1 MKTLKEI
8 QHIIKAHKEDIQKRY
23 HVKEIGIFGSYV
35 REENKADSDIDL
47 LVEFSEPISLF
58 EFIDLEEYI
67 QNLIGIKV
75 DLVSKKG
82 LKPGIGRYILNEVV
96 LI

>member
-1 MKTLKEI
+1 MKTYKEVQRII
-8 QHIIKAHKEDIQKRY
+8 QKHKNVIQKRY
-23 HVKEIGIFGSYV
+23 HVKEIGIFGSFI
-35 REENKADSDIDL
+35 REENQDDSDLDI

-58 EFIDLEEYI
+58 EFIDLEEYL
-67 QNLIGIKV
+67 QNITGIKV

-82 LKPGIGRYILNEVV
+82 LKPGIGQYILNEVV